1 MGINISADKF
11 LDSVFAGFRKVTP
24 ALLAIDIVA
33 GLIIYGPKRI
43 LESVYL
49 SNLPNGV
56 LKIVGII
63 FLISTFLLI
72 INVISY
78 LVVRIRKKIYIRHL
92 NKELELCTYVE
103 KKMISIMY
111 YAPSHSL
118 LMSFY
123 GQTKGALLF
132 KNIIVQT
139 TNVSSDIGYMTFSY
153 MLQPW
158 VVNYIKRH
166 PGFLTMTLEESK
178 KEYAEYYRNLD
189 NGAAY

>member
-1 MGINISADKF
+1 VGISISVDKF

-24 ALLAIDIVA
+24 ALLAIDVVA
-33 GLIIYGPKRI
+33 GLIIYGPKNI

-49 SNLPNGV
+49 SNLPDVV
-56 LKIVGII
+56 LKIVGIT
-63 FLISTFLLI
+63 FLISTLLLI
-72 INVISY
+72 INITSY
-78 LVVRIRKKIYIRHL
+78 IVVKIKKKFYMQHL
-92 NKELELCTYVE
+92 NKELEQCTYVE

-118 LMSFY
+118 LMSYY

-132 KNIIVQT
+132 KNIIIQT
-139 TNVSSDIGYMTFSY
+139 TSVSSDIGHMTFSY

-158 VVNYIKRH
+158 VINYIKRH
-166 PGFLTMTLEESK
+166 PEFLTMTIEESK

-189 NGAAY
+189 SGEAY